1 MDDAKAKQCLCINFS
16 HYITNEER
24 YFFFYLDTNCVWFF
38 PVSHHVSKMGGYSRI
53 KQELESKKQE
63 FIYEEVLTIT
73 RNFEKVV
80 GKGASGT
87 VYHGWIDHDT
97 EVAVKML
104 SSESVQ
110 GYMQFQ
116 AEVVS
121 LINLK
126 ISSCLCVCA
135 HVRVVCV

>member
-1 MDDAKAKQCLCINFS
+1 MIVFA
-16 HYITNEER
+16 
-24 YFFFYLDTNCVWFF
+24 FF
-38 PVSHHVSKMGGYSRI
+38 PVSHNLSKLGAYSRI

-63 FIYEEVLTIT
+63 FSYKEVLSIT

-104 SSESVQ
+104 SSSSAQ
-110 GYMQFQ
+110 GYLQFQ

-121 LINLK
+121 LINL
-126 ISSCLCVCA
+126 
-135 HVRVVCV
+135 

>member
-1 MDDAKAKQCLCINFS
+1 
-16 HYITNEER
+16 
-24 YFFFYLDTNCVWFF
+24 
-38 PVSHHVSKMGGYSRI
+38 MGGYSRI

-63 FIYEEVLTIT
+63 FTYEEVLTIT

-104 SSESVQ
+104 SSESAQ

-121 LINLK
+121 LINLQ
-126 ISSCLCVCA
+126 ISSCLCARARAHCVCIVNEF
-135 HVRVVCV
+135 HVNQRNYGFLF